1 MLQIA
6 RYVCLV
12 SICLIGMTACESPGQ
27 TQVNTPEAG
36 FKAATVYPAPIG
48 TVVAQTPPAV
58 TALPGAP
65 ASTAIAPQ
73 ATALPGQPV
82 NPGAAG
88 TPGQSSA
95 LVGAEWTILYQGDL
109 NNDGA
114 ADVVAY
120 KPAPVT
126 LDASFKQ
133 SAYASYRGP
142 IDSLVIVQSN
152 PAGQPY
158 VQAEISRVLLRSAG
172 NTITGFAG
180 ASAHMVLIS
189 PASQPLISLQQVGA
203 NGQPLGKPLG
213 LNWDTAT
220 GRYAIFTGLSK

>member
-12 SICLIGMTACESPGQ
+12 GICLIGMTACEAPGQ
-27 TQVNTPEAG
+27 TTINTPEAG
-36 FKAATVYPAPIG
+36 FKAATAYPAPIG
-48 TVVAQTPPAV
+48 TVIVQTPPGA

-65 ASTAIAPQ
+65 DSTAVVPQ
-73 ATALPGQPV
+73 ATGLPGQPIPPA

-88 TPGQSSA
+88 QNSA

-109 NNDGA
+109 NSDGA

-120 KPAPVT
+120 KPAPIT
-126 LDASFKQ
+126 LDAAFKQ
-133 SAYASYRGP
+133 PAYAAYRGP
-142 IDSLVIVQSN
+142 IDALVIVQAN

-158 VQAEISRVLLRSAG
+158 IQAEISRVLLRSAG

-189 PASQPLISLQQVGA
+189 PGSQPLISLQQVGA